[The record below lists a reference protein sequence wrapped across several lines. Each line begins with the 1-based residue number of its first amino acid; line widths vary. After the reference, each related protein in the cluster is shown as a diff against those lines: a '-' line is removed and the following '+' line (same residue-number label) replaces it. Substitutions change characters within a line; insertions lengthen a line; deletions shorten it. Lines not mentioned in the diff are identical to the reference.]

1 MSSTGLPDIEQL
13 APGDVPAPVGVV
25 PYAVVP
31 DAAEA
36 ITWYGKALGARLG
49 GDPVVMDDGRIG
61 HAELVINGG
70 IFYLASA
77 FPDQGFEAPVLGV
90 RPSVTMHLTVPDVD
104 AVVGHAVQVGADL
117 ERPPTDNPYG
127 RGGVFVDPF
136 GHRWIVHQ
144 DAAQAG

>member
-1 MSSTGLPDIEQL
+1 MSAAGSPDIDQL
-13 APGDVPAPVGVV
+13 APADVPAPVWVV
-25 PYAVVP
+25 PYAIVP

-36 ITWYGKALGARLG
+36 IAWYGKALGARMG

-70 IFYLASA
+70 MFYLASE
-77 FPDQGFEAPVLGV
+77 FPDQGFDAPVRGV
-90 RPSVTMHLTVPDVD
+90 RPSVTMHLTVADVD
-104 AVVGHAVQVGADL
+104 AVVGHAVSAGAEL
-117 ERPPTDNPYG
+117 EKPPTDNPYG

-144 DAAQAG
+144 AAVSAG